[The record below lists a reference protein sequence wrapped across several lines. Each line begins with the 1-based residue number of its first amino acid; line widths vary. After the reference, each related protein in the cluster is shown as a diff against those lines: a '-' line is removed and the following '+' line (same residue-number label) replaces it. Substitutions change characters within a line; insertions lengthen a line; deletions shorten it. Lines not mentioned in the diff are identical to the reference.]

1 VGQPFGVFFFVAH
14 LGKSFSACP
23 TAGWLAS
30 RINASLARMLVS
42 RNALRAK
49 LCMRMPIHVMA
60 PNERLGKLPAEA
72 LSNLLKLAGL
82 TTGSSDGI

>member
-1 VGQPFGVFFFVAH
+1 
-14 LGKSFSACP
+14 
-23 TAGWLAS
+23 
-30 RINASLARMLVS
+30 
-42 RNALRAK
+42 
-49 LCMRMPIHVMA
+49 MPIHMMA